1 MKNFYLTLLILY
13 SALFSF
19 GQENITQK
27 IRGTVVEKETHSEIV
42 GAVVSVISGTNNIVA
57 TTDAK
62 GSFRLEGLPIGRHM
76 LKITYVGYHDV
87 ILPSVMLNSGK
98 ETILTIE
105 MTEAITK
112 MEDVTVTA
120 TKKGDANNDMTSVS
134 ARNFSMEE
142 ANRYAGS
149 RGDPARMA
157 ANLAGA
163 NSADDSRNDIIIRGN
178 SPAGV
183 LWRVDGIT
191 IPNPNHYATPG
202 TTGGPV
208 SILNNKVFGNSDFMT
223 GAFPA
228 EYGNTNAGVFDI
240 KLRNGNNERHEGT
253 VQIGVLGAEIAAEGP
268 LSKKSGATYMFTYRY
283 STLKVFESLGIPIGT
298 SAVPNYQDASFKLNF
313 PTKRA
318 GNFAL
323 FGIGG
328 TSDVL
333 VQLSTLP
340 YNQVELYGDNNR
352 DQYLKSTMGVLG
364 FTHSKSINEKTL
376 IKTTLSAY
384 GQRVTAEDN
393 IFYRD
398 LHADKIDTIF
408 PKLRSKLTSNRYAIN
423 SSLTHKYSA
432 RVTLKAGVIAECYVY
447 HYNDSNK
454 IQATNVWD
462 IRENYVGNTFL
473 IQPYAQVKY
482 KPTEEL
488 AINGGLHAQY
498 LTLNGSYAVEPRL
511 GARWNFKPSQC
522 LSFGYGMHSQMQPDY
537 IYYHQILNSTTGQY
551 QLLDKNLGF
560 TRAQHFVLGYEKRI
574 KQSSRIIV
582 ETYYQMLY
590 DVPVDTFKSSYSQLN
605 QGTTF
610 DPTYPGKL
618 VNKGTGANYGIEF
631 TLERYFAKQF
641 FFLFTASLY
650 QSKYKGSDGVL
661 RNTDYNGNYIT
672 NLLAGKEFK
681 VGHTGRKVIIVSGK
695 ITYSGGRRYSPADI
709 NASAAAGSIVAIDSL
724 RNTLRFPNYFRCD
737 LKLGYRVSTKHF
749 THEVAFDLVNIF
761 NTKNVL
767 AMTYAPDPNNPTAN
781 PIKPEYQLGFLPLFY
796 YRVDF

>member
-1 MKNFYLTLLILY
+1 MKQVYLTLFILFL
-13 SALFSF
+13 SLFAFS
-19 GQENITQK
+19 QEEITQK

-42 GAVVSVISGTNNIVA
+42 GAIVSVISGTNNIVA
-57 TTDAK
+57 TTDSK
-62 GSFRLEGLPIGRHM
+62 GDFRIEGLPIGRHA

-87 ILPSVMLNSGK
+87 FLPAVMLNSGK

-105 MTEAITK
+105 MTEAINK
-112 MEDVTVTA
+112 MEDITVTA
-120 TKKGDANNDMTSVS
+120 NKKGDANNDMTSVS

-253 VQIGVLGAEIAAEGP
+253 VQFGVLGAEVAAEGP
-268 LSKKSGATYMFTYRY
+268 LDKKSGATYMFTYRY
-283 STLKVFESLGIPIGT
+283 ATLKLFESLGIPIGT
-298 SAVPNYQDASFKLNF
+298 TAVPNYQDASFKLNF
-313 PTKRA
+313 PTKKA
-318 GNFAL
+318 GTFAL

-328 TSDVL
+328 TSNVN

-352 DQYLKSTMGVLG
+352 DQYLKSTMGVVG
-364 FTHSKSINEKTL
+364 FTHSKAINEKTV

-384 GQRVTAEDN
+384 GQRVTADDN

-398 LHADKIDTIF
+398 LHVDKIDTIF

-423 SSLTHKYSA
+423 SSLIHKFNA
-432 RVTLKAGVIAECYVY
+432 RLTFKAGVIAECYVY

-454 IQATNVWD
+454 IQATNMWD

-473 IQPYAQVKY
+473 IQPFAQLKY
-482 KPTEEL
+482 KPIEEL
-488 AINGGLHAQY
+488 SINGGVHGQY

-511 GARWNFKPSQC
+511 GARWNFKPTQC

-537 IYYHQILNSTTGQY
+537 IYYHQIMNNNGQY
-551 QLLDKNLGF
+551 QLMDKNLGF
-560 TRAQHFVLGYEKRI
+560 TRAQHFVLGYEKKI
-574 KQSSRIIV
+574 KQSSRIII

-631 TLERYFAKQF
+631 TVEKYFSKQF
-641 FFLFTASLY
+641 FVLFTASLY
-650 QSKYKGSDGVL
+650 QSKYRGSDGVL

-681 VGHTGRKVIIVSGK
+681 VGHTGRKVIILSGK

-709 NASAAAGSIVAIDSL
+709 NASAAAGSIVPIDSL

-737 LKLGYRVSTKHF
+737 LKIGYRMSTKHF
-749 THEVAFDLVNIF
+749 THEIAFDLVNIF

-767 AMTYAPDPNNPTAN
+767 AMTYAPDPNNPMAN
-781 PIKPEYQLGFLPLFY
+781 PIQPEYQLGFLPLFY

>member
-1 MKNFYLTLLILY
+1 
-13 SALFSF
+13 
-19 GQENITQK
+19 
-27 IRGTVVEKETHSEIV
+27 
-42 GAVVSVISGTNNIVA
+42 
-57 TTDAK
+57 
-62 GSFRLEGLPIGRHM
+62 
-76 LKITYVGYHDV
+76 
-87 ILPSVMLNSGK
+87 
-98 ETILTIE
+98 
-105 MTEAITK
+105 
-112 MEDVTVTA
+112 
-120 TKKGDANNDMTSVS
+120 
-134 ARNFSMEE
+134 
-142 ANRYAGS
+142 
-149 RGDPARMA
+149 MA

-208 SILNNKVFGNSDFMT
+208 SILNNKIFGNSDFMT
-223 GAFPA
+223 WAFPA
-228 EYGNTNAGVFDI
+228 YYGNTNVGVFDI

-268 LSKKSGATYMFTYRY
+268 LSKKSGATYIFTYRY
-283 STLKVFESLGIPIGT
+283 STLKALESLHIPIGT
-298 SAVPNYQDASFKLNF
+298 SAVPNYQDASFKFNF
-313 PTKRA
+313 PTKKA
-318 GNFAL
+318 GTFAL

-328 TSDVL
+328 TSDVN

-384 GQRVTAEDN
+384 AQRVTADDN
-393 IFYRD
+393 IFKRD
-398 LHADKIDTIF
+398 SLVDKIDWIT
-408 PKLRSKLTSNRYAIN
+408 PKLRSKITSTRYAIN
-423 SSLTHKYSA
+423 SNLTHKFNA
-432 RVTLKAGVIAECYVY
+432 KLTLKAGVIAECYVY

-454 IQATNVWD
+454 IENLNKWD
-462 IRENYVGNTFL
+462 IRENYVGSTFL
-473 IQPYAQVKY
+473 IQPFTQLKY
-482 KPTEEL
+482 KPSEQL
-488 AINGGLHAQY
+488 AINCGLHAQY

-511 GARWNFKPSQC
+511 GARWNFKPTQC

-537 IYYHQILNSTTGQY
+537 IYYHQILNNTTGQY
-551 QLLDKNLGF
+551 QLQDKNLGF

-574 KQSSRIIV
+574 KQSSRIII

-618 VNKGTGANYGIEF
+618 VNKGTGTNYGIEF
-631 TLERYFAKQF
+631 TVEKYFAKQF
-641 FFLFTASLY
+641 FVLFTASLY

-681 VGHTGRKVIIVSGK
+681 IGHTGRKVFILSGK
-695 ITYSGGRRYSPADI
+695 VTYSGGRRYSPADI
-709 NASAAAGSIVAIDSL
+709 NASAATGSIVPIDSL

-737 LKLGYRVSTKHF
+737 LKIGYRVSTKHF

-767 AMTYAPDPNNPTAN
+767 AMTYAPDPNNPTGN